1 MKKQNSVSILAYD
14 IMYVASC
21 LSVLFAGAF
30 LISSVAHGAEPEPG
44 TYKIEKGRVD
54 RNTYLGWKLFH
65 TTCFTCHGRD
75 ATGTEVAPDLT
86 QRIKSISPRDF
97 ATKVMTSYRIIVPS
111 GDMSGNESSGYREA
125 VIEEVL
131 RKQRGEKGTVTMPA
145 WESDPKV
152 KPHILDLYAYL
163 NARADGALGPGKPKI
178 IPAKQGAL
186 KK

>member
-1 MKKQNSVSILAYD
+1 MKGQNKTSTPAND
-14 IMYVASC
+14 C
-21 LSVLFAGAF
+21 LWFVLSFLVLFNSSF
-30 LISSVAHGAEPEPG
+30 LINAVAHGMEPEPG
-44 TYKIEKGRVD
+44 TYRVEKGRVD

-75 ATGTEVAPDLT
+75 ATGTDVAPDLT
-86 QRIKSISPRDF
+86 LRIKSMNPRDF

-111 GDMSGNESSGYREA
+111 GDMSGNESNGYRDA
-125 VIEEVL
+125 VIEEML

-145 WESDPKV
+145 WESDPTV

-178 IPAKQGAL
+178 IPAKQ
-186 KK
+186 KR